1 MKALKAFL
9 SVVLLSVTAFL
20 SSAQST
26 RVDSVSFDVRLQDDG
41 SAFVTEVWSMYAG
54 SEGTEMYQPHYYLR
68 QGDVEMDIAGLA
80 VSDETGRQFVSEGKG
95 WDTNRSRRAK
105 EGRCGLVPVN
115 DGYEICW
122 GLGATG
128 QREYTVT
135 YTLTG
140 LVKAYDDCDGFNY
153 TFLAP
158 GQGVPPRSFSLR
170 IVKAMEPLT
179 DENTGI
185 WGFGSHS
192 DLFFQDG
199 EIRARST
206 EAFRSSNYLTLVVQ
220 FDKGLFEPAVTA
232 GGSFDAV
239 LDKAREGSE
248 YKEDKAGWRDFL
260 PMLMF
265 ALFFLGSLLLS
276 VVGVLYSV
284 ISRKRLRRKLLGGS
298 EKDVEWFRGT
308 PVGGDLKKAS
318 NILSLI
324 SDKDNNQNLISAYIT
339 RLFYKGAFEL
349 VPDAKGNLQLKVNE
363 FPEPSQAS
371 DKDDLSLEYR
381 IYGFFKSA
389 AGDDS
394 ILQKKELRKWASRN
408 GKSIYGWQKDVPD
421 GSTLKTLDAGEVRQV
436 YGLKKFLK
444 DFTLIPD
451 RGVVE
456 VALWNDYLTFASLY
470 GIADQVYKDFKKVCP
485 EYFELSRTMRQ
496 FQSGTDFAPVVIWD
510 YIGDASRYF
519 NNAGTGYA
527 VRHMGSSRH
536 STPWTGGG
544 GTMSWGG
551 GGGSFGG
558 GFGGGVR

>member
-239 LDKAREGSE
+239 LDKARE
-248 YKEDKAGWRDFL
+248 
-260 PMLMF
+260 
-265 ALFFLGSLLLS
+265 
-276 VVGVLYSV
+276 
-284 ISRKRLRRKLLGGS
+284 KLL
-298 EKDVEWFRGT
+298 
-308 PVGGDLKKAS
+308 AM
-318 NILSLI
+318 
-324 SDKDNNQNLISAYIT
+324 
-339 RLFYKGAFEL
+339 
-349 VPDAKGNLQLKVNE
+349 PDAAYFDAMIKLVEKNALDQPGEIRFN
-363 FPEPSQAS
+363 SR
-371 DKDDLSLEYR
+371 DLARLPQDYATR
-381 IYGFFKSA
+381 IENAAFKHGGRLALSKSA
-389 AGDDS
+389 ADIDGGF
-394 ILQKKELRKWASRN
+394 LL
-408 GKSIYGWQKDVPD
+408 IYEGIEQNC
-421 GSTLKTLDAGEVRQV
+421 S
-436 YGLKKFLK
+436 
-444 DFTLIPD
+444 
-451 RGVVE
+451 
-456 VALWNDYLTFASLY
+456 VAALFETNA
-470 GIADQVYKDFKKVCP
+470 
-485 EYFELSRTMRQ
+485 EELSDKIQ
-496 FQSGTDFAPVVIWD
+496 KILF
-510 YIGDASRYF
+510 
-519 NNAGTGYA
+519 
-527 VRHMGSSRH
+527 
-536 STPWTGGG
+536 
-544 GTMSWGG
+544 
-551 GGGSFGG
+551 
-558 GFGGGVR
+558 